1 MTNLLPP
8 TASSTFTDLNT
19 PFSIS
24 YGSGAAR
31 GNLGQDSVQFAGFEV
46 SDQVFGTSVLTL
58 SAIRD

>member
-1 MTNLLPP
+1 MMTNLLPP

-46 SDQVFGTSVLTL
+46 SDQVFGTSV
-58 SAIRD
+58 